1 MIIVY
6 VDSLLTTSVR
16 GGGVGGRGAGLLP
29 AVHWD
34 AEALRGLQRGLVGQ
48 AATVAAPWYR
58 AGQRV
63 VGVDAVD
70 TGVGHHV
77 LLLAP
82 RVLGT
87 RSATT
92 IMQLWSTMKTFPL

>member
-16 GGGVGGRGAGLLP
+16 GGGVGGRGAGLLAAA

-34 AEALRGLQRGLVGQ
+34 AEALGGLQRGLVGQ
-48 AATVAAPWYR
+48 AAAVAAPWHR

-70 TGVGHHV
+70 AGVRHNV

-82 RVLGT
+82 RVLGA
-87 RSATT
+87 RSADT
-92 IMQLWSTMKTFPL
+92 IMQLWSTI